1 MIIIINDLAYLQGKI
16 LGYERRENFEKVVK
30 HAVES
35 CEISGIEVSNH
46 FREATKIITIGAVKE
61 KRMKIQKALK
71 ILGYISIIEG
81 IISAIVLFITTIMD
95 EDLAALGM
103 IGTLCFSVQIAFFSI
118 IIGFI
123 CLAISTL
130 FSQKKNNN

>member
-1 MIIIINDLAYLQGKI
+1 M
-16 LGYERRENFEKVVK
+16 
-30 HAVES
+30 
-35 CEISGIEVSNH
+35 
-46 FREATKIITIGAVKE
+46 ITIGAVKE